1 MSKTVGLRDELYE
14 KLEELATAQKLTVE
28 QIIEN
33 LVREVEAAHLSA
45 TLERMRAE
53 GLLAERRHPAEAI
66 SVGFKRIKVSGKPVS
81 ETIIEERG

>member
-1 MSKTVGLRDELYE
+1 MSKTVGLRDELYD
-14 KLEELATAQKLTVE
+14 KLDELATAQNVTVE

-53 GLLAERRHPAEAI
+53 GMLAERRHSAEAI
-66 SVGFKRIKVSGKPVS
+66 AVGFKRIKVSGKPVS
-81 ETIIEERG
+81 ETIIEERR

>member
-14 KLEELATAQKLTVE
+14 KLEELAHAQNVTVE
-28 QIIEN
+28 RIIEN
-33 LVREVEAAHLSA
+33 LVQEVEAAHLSA

-53 GLLAERRHPAEAI
+53 GMLAERRPTQETVA
-66 SVGFKRIKVSGKPVS
+66 VGFKRIKVSGKPVS